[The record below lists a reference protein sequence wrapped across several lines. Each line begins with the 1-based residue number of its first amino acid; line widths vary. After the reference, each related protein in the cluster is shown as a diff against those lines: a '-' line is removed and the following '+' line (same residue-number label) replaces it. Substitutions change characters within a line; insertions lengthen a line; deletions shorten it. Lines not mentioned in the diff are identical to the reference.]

1 MLKNL
6 QDKLKSDINDIKKEL
21 KDSKEIEKKCY
32 ELKVKKNIILKNAFK
47 IRRDK
52 IKSLIDWKIFQKCKI

>member
-1 MLKNL
+1 MEVKWILKNFRLADSSNIPVDEMLKNL

-32 ELKVKKNIILKNAFK
+32 ELKVKKL
-47 IRRDK
+47 
-52 IKSLIDWKIFQKCKI
+52 LY

>member
-32 ELKVKKNIILKNAFK
+32 ELKVKKL
-47 IRRDK
+47 
-52 IKSLIDWKIFQKCKI
+52 LY